1 MTKKECVINKEDR
14 EARAS
19 QRLLLAAIPLAI
31 LLRII
36 CASSNEFWLD
46 EIWSIKGVQSL
57 EWLGGV
63 FTKFISDN
71 NHPLNSIYLF
81 LIDALG
87 PDQTQNYWYLI
98 TRLPS
103 VLFGSATIFIA
114 YQLGNCLKPRSGNVF
129 SMMIAFSYLQILY
142 SSEARGYA
150 GAVFAAILGAHIL
163 LSSKTLLPV
172 DRDVIDYKGHN
183 IAGGTSGDG
192 ASNLELKESDF
203 FKVSTKLF
211 VISVI
216 GLLSHL
222 SYVVFLVAASVW
234 LFLIRDK
241 QSLVQRALVSIKL
254 LAPSLGFAGALFV
267 LFYRHLPK
275 GSGAL
280 GDKTIFILNT
290 ISAIFG
296 GPEISVH
303 APVATLVVLGLALV
317 FVILVLVE
325 GIKAIKKQDQATLL
339 FFLVAIPVPLVL
351 YYIYAPRVIY
361 PRYFLVSIT
370 FFLGLCANNLVRL
383 YSVSIVNRILSILLL
398 ALFLGNSLLKSY
410 DLVRWG
416 RGAPLEVVKLIDS
429 ETLSSV
435 ASISAQQDARA
446 FDTIGF
452 YQAQFSR
459 IKPEYIPNRAR
470 ATEWYLVDSQD
481 PFEVPGQAISP
492 YAGYQHCLKGSFNSA
507 ELSGFRWFVYQ
518 DCSTQR

>member
-1 MTKKECVINKEDR
+1 MTNKDCVHKKEDR
-14 EARAS
+14 ETRANHIF
-19 QRLLLAAIPLAI
+19 LLVVISFAI

-46 EIWSIKGVQSL
+46 EIWSIKGVQRL

-71 NHPLNSIYLF
+71 NHPLNSMYLF
-81 LIDALG
+81 LIDALR

-103 VLFGSATIFIA
+103 VLFGAAAVLIA
-114 YQLGNCLKPRSGNVF
+114 YRLGNQLQPRSGPVF
-129 SMMIAFSYLQILY
+129 CLIMAFSYIQILY

-150 GAVFAAILGAHIL
+150 GAVCAALLAANLL
-163 LSSKTLLPV
+163 LSFRSRLDGYDQAVDGPNHQADILNRDRDIHRMAVAQGDQLKLSTTLL
-172 DRDVIDYKGHN
+172 I
-183 IAGGTSGDG
+183 TSFLGI
-192 ASNLELKESDF
+192 F
-203 FKVSTKLF
+203 
-211 VISVI
+211 
-216 GLLSHL
+216 SHL
-222 SYVVFLVAASVW
+222 SYVVFLVAAFVW
-234 LFLIRDK
+234 LLLLKTERSIY
-241 QSLVQRALVSIKL
+241 QRIVMSIKVL
-254 LAPSLGFAGALFV
+254 GPSIV
-267 LFYRHLPK
+267 LSLITYFCFYRYLPE
-275 GSGAL
+275 GSGNL

-290 ISAIFG
+290 ISAIYG
-296 GPEISVH
+296 GPSVSVH
-303 APVATLVVLGLALV
+303 EPTLTLVVIGISLLFVTVVLSELIRV
-317 FVILVLVE
+317 FI
-325 GIKAIKKQDQATLL
+325 IKDEATLL

-416 RGAPLEVVKLIDS
+416 RGTPLEVIKLIDS
-429 ETLSSV
+429 ATLSSI

-452 YQAQFSR
+452 YQAQFRR
-459 IKPEYIPNRAR
+459 IKPEYVPNRAR

-481 PFEVPGQAISP
+481 PFEVPSQAISP
-492 YAGYQHCLKGSFNSA
+492 YAGYQHCLKESFNSA
-507 ELSGFRWFVYQ
+507 DLSGFRWFVYQ